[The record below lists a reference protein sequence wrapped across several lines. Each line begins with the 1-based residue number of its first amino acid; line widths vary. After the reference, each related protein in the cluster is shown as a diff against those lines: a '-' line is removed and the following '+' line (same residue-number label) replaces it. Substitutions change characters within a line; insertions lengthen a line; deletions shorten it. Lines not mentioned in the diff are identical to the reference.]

1 MTNELRVT
9 VPCSTSNLGAGF
21 DCIGLAFD
29 RHLTATFE
37 PGGDS
42 IDLIRRGTLA
52 DLPHD
57 THDIAGDILTARSV
71 FGTLVLDSNIPIG
84 KGLGSSAAA
93 TVAALAIASAMARE
107 DFDCDIALAAATAL
121 EGHPDNSAPAIIGGL
136 VAVITD
142 GTRRRALHLHLS
154 EDIGFVFAAPHTTVS
169 TKAARR
175 ALPEHVAHS
184 VATRSVARSIALIEG
199 LAEADPDLL
208 RIGFEDELHIPYRI
222 GMIPGGAHALDAA
235 RQAGAW
241 AATISGSGSGMIAV
255 CEPGNES
262 AIVDAMRSAFEAAT
276 AQPAIAFVVNPD
288 FDGVQV
294 QRPM

>member
-1 MTNELRVT
+1 MTGELRVT

-37 PGGDS
+37 PGGDR
-42 IDLIRRGTLA
+42 IDLVRLGTLA
-52 DLPHD
+52 ELPHD
-57 THDIAGDILTARSV
+57 AHDIVADILTARSV
-71 FGTLVLDSNIPIG
+71 FGALTLNSTIPVG

-93 TVAALAIASAMARE
+93 TVAALAIASAIAHE
-107 DFDCDIALAAATAL
+107 DFDCDIALEAATAL

-136 VAVITD
+136 VAVVTD

-154 EDIGFVFAAPHTTVS
+154 EDIGFVFAAPHATVS

-175 ALPEHVAHS
+175 ALPDHVAHGM
-184 VATRSVARSIALIEG
+184 ATRTVARTVALVEG
-199 LAEADPDLL
+199 LAEGDAELL
-208 RIGFEDELHIPYRI
+208 RIGFEDELHVPYRI
-222 GMIPGGAHALDAA
+222 GMIPGGAHALAAA

-255 CEPGNES
+255 CAPGDES
-262 AIVDAMRSAFEAAT
+262 AIVAAMRSAFEAAT
-276 AQPAIAFVVNPD
+276 AHDAIAFVVTPD